1 MANGE
6 IIASPGKGPNIDV
19 WETDGNGLY
28 DNQYNE
34 RDRPDTRVVV
44 LLQTKMENF
53 ISNVSNQ
60 SRMPFPLMVLS
71 ENF

>member
-34 RDRPDTRVVV
+34 RDLPDMRVVV
-44 LLQTKMENF
+44 
-53 ISNVSNQ
+53 
-60 SRMPFPLMVLS
+60 
-71 ENF
+71 